1 MSQHQQNWERI
12 IAELRTAI
20 DQVEGPVAGRDWSE
34 FGETT
39 KEVFTE
45 QVQAILDA
53 ELSNRFGEE
62 TRVNVKIKNALEAI
76 GEQLM
81 RDSGPTG
88 EVVSNV

>member
-12 IAELRTAI
+12 ISELRTAI
-20 DQVEGPVAGRDWSE
+20 DQVEGPVPGRDWSE
-34 FGETT
+34 FSEAT

-45 QVQAILDA
+45 QVRAILDA
-53 ELSNRFGEE
+53 ELDNRFGEE

-81 RDSGPTG
+81 RESGPTA
-88 EVVSNV
+88 EAVSDV